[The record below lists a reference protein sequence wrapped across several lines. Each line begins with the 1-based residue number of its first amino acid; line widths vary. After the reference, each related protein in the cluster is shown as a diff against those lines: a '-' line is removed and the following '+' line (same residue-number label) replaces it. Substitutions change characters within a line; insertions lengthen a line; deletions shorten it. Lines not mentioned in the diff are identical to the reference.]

1 MRIFAL
7 LSACAV
13 ALTTAVVAHKEV
25 VSEPVKLEG
34 DVWED
39 GLLRYRTAVAEEA
52 EPQDGTNSTL
62 LETSTELLALL
73 SPVSGSSC
81 AVKEKYDLQIT
92 VSLCLDFDEYI
103 KLWLMKKWSISNA
116 EYKSK
121 TFKYIKCHSDTY
133 GYSLAADSTPAS
145 FSSQPKIEVLSGT
158 DPSTVTGAV
167 VVRVCKSLD
176 CGVLP
181 TDIVVTTLSGIN
193 LAIPVSIRNLVDCP
207 TPVDAVSCRSDNKC
221 KCSCPAGLSDVGGV
235 CSCPGGQSLVGGV
248 CKCPGDQT
256 LIDGSCSC
264 PGDQALVDNLCS
276 CPGDQKLANGLC
288 SCPGDQKLAGGI
300 CSCPGDQKLISGVCG
315 CPGDQQLVNG
325 VCSCPGDQTLVNNV
339 CSCPGDEKLANGLCS
354 CPGDQTLVGDK
365 CSCPGD
371 EKLIDNVCGCP
382 GDQKLV
388 SNVCSCPADQ
398 KLVNNLCS
406 CPGDQ
411 TVVGNVCSCPGDQ
424 DLVDGVCSCP
434 GDQKLISGVCGC
446 PGDQQLVNGV
456 CSCPGDQTLIDGLCA
471 CHGDQTLVNNLCSCP
486 GDQTLVADKCSCPGD
501 QNLIDDKCSCLGDQQ
516 LIDNKCS
523 CPGDQI
529 LLDNLCSCPGD
540 QKLIDGA
547 CSCPV
552 GQGLIAGLCSCP
564 GNQKF
569 VDGACACPGD
579 QTLVSDVC
587 SCPGDQTLVDGKCSC
602 PGDEKLVN
610 DKCSCPGDQTLVD
623 DKCSCKG
630 DQTLIT
636 DVCSC
641 PGDQTLVDDKCSCPG
656 DQKLIDDKCSCSG
669 DQTLV
674 NDKCSCPGD
683 QTLIDNVCSC
693 SGDQK
698 LANNVCSC
706 PGDQT
711 LVDGKCSCPGDQ
723 QLIDGKCSCLGDQSL
738 VSNVCSCPGDQT
750 LVNNLCSCPGDQKL
764 VNGACSCPGDQQLV
778 NDVCSC
784 PGNQKLINDVCGCP
798 GDQQLINGLC
808 SCPGDQTFVGLTCSC
823 PGDQTL
829 VDGTC
834 SCPGDQTLVGGACA
848 CQGDQTLVNN
858 LCSCPGN
865 QKLINDVCSCPGDQK
880 LLDDVCSCLGDQTLV
895 NNACSCPGDQTLVNN
910 LCSCP
915 GDQNLIDGVCSCPG
929 DQTLVDGVCS
939 CLGGGQLLVNDVCSC
954 PGDQTLIGGVCSC
967 PYGQAPVRG
976 VCSCPEGEHVED
988 GVCVPT
994 CYWKT
999 DNAGFHCP
1007 WSDPEK
1013 EFLKLKDDCL
1023 VHAPVPKDSYVND
1036 ARTNE
1041 NDATN
1046 TDPAIAITAT
1056 REGDITGT
1064 THKAPWKDYALT
1076 PANLENEVTFSSFGV
1091 FDLALTATD
1100 YRYHSTCTGCIAIVD
1115 NYPPTVKDQCETSD
1129 AQANPVLYS
1138 ASNLDAAIAEEA
1150 KFAAF
1155 HSPENV
1161 VNNGAYDPTTG
1172 ANERCDVT
1180 VAALQDFFET
1190 SPTELRSIDTT
1201 CFDADFVADL
1211 VQGMPTASPFLLSEL
1226 EMNQLK
1232 CTRCCFKALT
1242 LQEHYYDY
1250 HCGTALE
1257 NMEKKTA
1264 TSDSCS
1270 FGHCLQMSTEDLV
1283 TSEAKITDPANAK
1296 TATIIAGLPTP
1307 ITPGTKD
1314 IHRSITCTSFGGGCS
1329 YTPTLGDLFEHS
1341 SKWDVTVDSSYD
1353 VDNYVFW
1360 RYSVG
1365 LEAWSTWDDTAP
1377 LTFTEAE
1384 TAVYV
1389 EAWTHCG
1396 LVYAETFNVVLHPH
1410 SPHDVCLQFKDMWTE
1425 LTAEPCTVDSHMCAY
1440 PGSDFVLMK
1449 FAYDSEAGLTHN
1461 ANTVKGKYTDVKCY
1475 VKLAGSG
1482 ALASVSKGPMSLAWT
1497 PGPYGRIEVTKELAF
1512 ELVHD
1517 PSTATNTDV
1526 LLECDFTFTHYDS
1539 STVETEPCTHSVS
1552 ITDCDPAEVE
1562 TYGAEAVCKAGECLS
1577 PSGTPGPFEACG
1589 GSVYT
1594 TESAVTHEKTLSG
1607 ECCEDCSNKLFCVA
1621 LPESGVDGV
1630 QRCAPLSL
1638 PSQLVMALLGEGN
1651 WKSTA
1656 TPSMV
1661 AALLGAG
1668 ALVVAVAVVVVKRR
1682 NLRAA
1687 HAMEDYDAYY
1697 PLLK

>member
-1 MRIFAL
+1 MCIFAL

-25 VSEPVKLEG
+25 VFEPVKLEG

-315 CPGDQQLVNG
+315 CPGDQQLVN
-325 VCSCPGDQTLVNNV
+325 
-339 CSCPGDEKLANGLCS
+339 
-354 CPGDQTLVGDK
+354 
-365 CSCPGD
+365 
-371 EKLIDNVCGCP
+371 
-382 GDQKLV
+382 
-388 SNVCSCPADQ
+388 DQ

-424 DLVDGVCSCP
+424 DLVD
-434 GDQKLISGVCGC
+434 DQKLISGVCGC
-446 PGDQQLVNGV
+446 PGDQQLVNG
-456 CSCPGDQTLIDGLCA
+456 
-471 CHGDQTLVNNLCSCP
+471 
-486 GDQTLVADKCSCPGD
+486 
-501 QNLIDDKCSCLGDQQ
+501 
-516 LIDNKCS
+516 
-523 CPGDQI
+523 
-529 LLDNLCSCPGD
+529 
-540 QKLIDGA
+540 
-547 CSCPV
+547 
-552 GQGLIAGLCSCP
+552 QGLIAGLCSCP

-569 VDGACACPGD
+569 VD
-579 QTLVSDVC
+579 
-587 SCPGDQTLVDGKCSC
+587 
-602 PGDEKLVN
+602 
-610 DKCSCPGDQTLVD
+610 
-623 DKCSCKG
+623 
-630 DQTLIT
+630 
-636 DVCSC
+636 
-641 PGDQTLVDDKCSCPG
+641 
-656 DQKLIDDKCSCSG
+656 
-669 DQTLV
+669 
-674 NDKCSCPGD
+674 
-683 QTLIDNVCSC
+683 
-693 SGDQK
+693 
-698 LANNVCSC
+698 ANNVCSC

-784 PGNQKLINDVCGCP
+784 PGDQKLINDVCGCP

-865 QKLINDVCSCPGDQK
+865 QKLIND
-880 LLDDVCSCLGDQTLV
+880 
-895 NNACSCPGDQTLVNN
+895 TLVNN

-915 GDQNLIDGVCSCPG
+915 GDQNLIDG
-929 DQTLVDGVCS
+929 
-939 CLGGGQLLVNDVCSC
+939 
-954 PGDQTLIGGVCSC
+954 
-967 PYGQAPVRG
+967 APVRG

-1013 EFLKLKDDCL
+1013 ESLKLKDDCL

-1517 PSTATNTDV
+1517 PSTTTNTDV

>member
-1 MRIFAL
+1 MRVFAL

-446 PGDQQLVNGV
+446 PGDQQLVNG
-456 CSCPGDQTLIDGLCA
+456 
-471 CHGDQTLVNNLCSCP
+471 
-486 GDQTLVADKCSCPGD
+486 
-501 QNLIDDKCSCLGDQQ
+501 
-516 LIDNKCS
+516 
-523 CPGDQI
+523 
-529 LLDNLCSCPGD
+529 
-540 QKLIDGA
+540 
-547 CSCPV
+547 
-552 GQGLIAGLCSCP
+552 
-564 GNQKF
+564 
-569 VDGACACPGD
+569 
-579 QTLVSDVC
+579 
-587 SCPGDQTLVDGKCSC
+587 
-602 PGDEKLVN
+602 
-610 DKCSCPGDQTLVD
+610 
-623 DKCSCKG
+623 
-630 DQTLIT
+630 
-636 DVCSC
+636 
-641 PGDQTLVDDKCSCPG
+641 
-656 DQKLIDDKCSCSG
+656 
-669 DQTLV
+669 
-674 NDKCSCPGD
+674 
-683 QTLIDNVCSC
+683 
-693 SGDQK
+693 
-698 LANNVCSC
+698 
-706 PGDQT
+706 
-711 LVDGKCSCPGDQ
+711 
-723 QLIDGKCSCLGDQSL
+723 
-738 VSNVCSCPGDQT
+738 
-750 LVNNLCSCPGDQKL
+750 
-764 VNGACSCPGDQQLV
+764 DQQLV

-784 PGNQKLINDVCGCP
+784 PGDQKLINDVCGCP

-834 SCPGDQTLVGGACA
+834 SCPGGQTLVGGACA

-1013 EFLKLKDDCL
+1013 ESLKLKDDCL

-1517 PSTATNTDV
+1517 PSTTTNTDV

>member
-34 DVWED
+34 DVWEG

-398 KLVNNLCS
+398 KLINNLCS

-446 PGDQQLVNGV
+446 PGDQQLVNG
-456 CSCPGDQTLIDGLCA
+456 
-471 CHGDQTLVNNLCSCP
+471 
-486 GDQTLVADKCSCPGD
+486 
-501 QNLIDDKCSCLGDQQ
+501 
-516 LIDNKCS
+516 
-523 CPGDQI
+523 
-529 LLDNLCSCPGD
+529 
-540 QKLIDGA
+540 
-547 CSCPV
+547 
-552 GQGLIAGLCSCP
+552 
-564 GNQKF
+564 
-569 VDGACACPGD
+569 
-579 QTLVSDVC
+579 
-587 SCPGDQTLVDGKCSC
+587 
-602 PGDEKLVN
+602 
-610 DKCSCPGDQTLVD
+610 
-623 DKCSCKG
+623 
-630 DQTLIT
+630 
-636 DVCSC
+636 
-641 PGDQTLVDDKCSCPG
+641 
-656 DQKLIDDKCSCSG
+656 
-669 DQTLV
+669 
-674 NDKCSCPGD
+674 
-683 QTLIDNVCSC
+683 
-693 SGDQK
+693 
-698 LANNVCSC
+698 
-706 PGDQT
+706 
-711 LVDGKCSCPGDQ
+711 
-723 QLIDGKCSCLGDQSL
+723 
-738 VSNVCSCPGDQT
+738 
-750 LVNNLCSCPGDQKL
+750 
-764 VNGACSCPGDQQLV
+764 DQQLV

-784 PGNQKLINDVCGCP
+784 PGDQKLINDVCGCP

-1013 EFLKLKDDCL
+1013 ESLKLKDDCL

>member
-1 MRIFAL
+1 MRVFAL

-25 VSEPVKLEG
+25 VSEPVRLEG

-39 GLLRYRTAVAEEA
+39 GLLRYRTAVAEEE

-62 LETSTELLALL
+62 LETSTELMALL

-121 TFKYIKCHSDTY
+121 TFKYIKCRSDTY

-221 KCSCPAGLSDVGGV
+221 KCSCPAGLSNVGGV
-235 CSCPGGQSLVGGV
+235 CSCPGGQTLVGGV

-264 PGDQALVDNLCS
+264 PGDQTLVDNLCS

-315 CPGDQQLVNG
+315 CPGDQQLDNG
-325 VCSCPGDQTLVNNV
+325 VCSCPGDQTIVNNV

-388 SNVCSCPADQ
+388 NDVCSCPADQ

-411 TVVGNVCSCPGDQ
+411 TVVANVCSCPGDQ
-424 DLVDGVCSCP
+424 DLVDGMCSCP

-446 PGDQQLVNGV
+446 PGDQQLVNG
-456 CSCPGDQTLIDGLCA
+456 
-471 CHGDQTLVNNLCSCP
+471 
-486 GDQTLVADKCSCPGD
+486 
-501 QNLIDDKCSCLGDQQ
+501 
-516 LIDNKCS
+516 
-523 CPGDQI
+523 
-529 LLDNLCSCPGD
+529 
-540 QKLIDGA
+540 
-547 CSCPV
+547 
-552 GQGLIAGLCSCP
+552 QGLIAGLCSCP

-569 VDGACACPGD
+569 VDG
-579 QTLVSDVC
+579 
-587 SCPGDQTLVDGKCSC
+587 
-602 PGDEKLVN
+602 
-610 DKCSCPGDQTLVD
+610 
-623 DKCSCKG
+623 
-630 DQTLIT
+630 
-636 DVCSC
+636 
-641 PGDQTLVDDKCSCPG
+641 
-656 DQKLIDDKCSCSG
+656 
-669 DQTLV
+669 
-674 NDKCSCPGD
+674 
-683 QTLIDNVCSC
+683 
-693 SGDQK
+693 
-698 LANNVCSC
+698 
-706 PGDQT
+706 
-711 LVDGKCSCPGDQ
+711 
-723 QLIDGKCSCLGDQSL
+723 
-738 VSNVCSCPGDQT
+738 
-750 LVNNLCSCPGDQKL
+750 
-764 VNGACSCPGDQQLV
+764 DQQLV

-784 PGNQKLINDVCGCP
+784 PGDQKLINDVCGCP
-798 GDQQLINGLC
+798 GDQQLINGFC

-848 CQGDQTLVNN
+848 CQGDQKLVNN

-865 QKLINDVCSCPGDQK
+865 QKLIND
-880 LLDDVCSCLGDQTLV
+880 
-895 NNACSCPGDQTLVNN
+895 
-910 LCSCP
+910 
-915 GDQNLIDGVCSCPG
+915 
-929 DQTLVDGVCS
+929 
-939 CLGGGQLLVNDVCSC
+939 
-954 PGDQTLIGGVCSC
+954 
-967 PYGQAPVRG
+967 APVRG

-1013 EFLKLKDDCL
+1013 ESLKLKDDCL
-1023 VHAPVPKDSYVND
+1023 VHAPVPKDGYVND

-1155 HSPENV
+1155 HSPDNV

-1201 CFDADFVADL
+1201 CFDTDFVADL

-1242 LQEHYYDY
+1242 LQEHYYDF

-1270 FGHCLQMSTEDLV
+1270 FGHCLQMSTADLV
-1283 TSEAKITDPANAK
+1283 TSEAKITEPANAK

-1365 LEAWSTWDDTAP
+1365 LEAWNTWDDTAP

-1552 ITDCDPAEVE
+1552 ITDCDPTEVE

-1697 PLLK
+1697 PLLKARGQLWGTADKATPRTLVLRRSMSATPLKDSDEQMQHQRELEAKTASKILKKKLKKDMETARNLAMHQVVNVPNVITAARILATPYLAYLIVQGDHVSAIGLLAVAGVSDWLDGFIARTFHQESIVGSFLDPFADKLLIGTLSLSMMWTGLLPLPLAALILGRDGMLIAVSLAFYL

>member
-34 DVWED
+34 DVWEG

-81 AVKEKYDLQIT
+81 VVKEKYDLQIT

-424 DLVDGVCSCP
+424 DLVDG
-434 GDQKLISGVCGC
+434 
-446 PGDQQLVNGV
+446 
-456 CSCPGDQTLIDGLCA
+456 
-471 CHGDQTLVNNLCSCP
+471 
-486 GDQTLVADKCSCPGD
+486 
-501 QNLIDDKCSCLGDQQ
+501 
-516 LIDNKCS
+516 
-523 CPGDQI
+523 
-529 LLDNLCSCPGD
+529 
-540 QKLIDGA
+540 
-547 CSCPV
+547 
-552 GQGLIAGLCSCP
+552 
-564 GNQKF
+564 
-569 VDGACACPGD
+569 
-579 QTLVSDVC
+579 
-587 SCPGDQTLVDGKCSC
+587 
-602 PGDEKLVN
+602 
-610 DKCSCPGDQTLVD
+610 
-623 DKCSCKG
+623 
-630 DQTLIT
+630 
-636 DVCSC
+636 
-641 PGDQTLVDDKCSCPG
+641 
-656 DQKLIDDKCSCSG
+656 
-669 DQTLV
+669 
-674 NDKCSCPGD
+674 
-683 QTLIDNVCSC
+683 
-693 SGDQK
+693 
-698 LANNVCSC
+698 
-706 PGDQT
+706 
-711 LVDGKCSCPGDQ
+711 DQ

-784 PGNQKLINDVCGCP
+784 PGDQKLINDVCGCP
-798 GDQQLINGLC
+798 GDQQLINGL
-808 SCPGDQTFVGLTCSC
+808 
-823 PGDQTL
+823 
-829 VDGTC
+829 C

-1013 EFLKLKDDCL
+1013 ESLKLKDDCL

-1341 SKWDVTVDSSYD
+1341 STWDVTVDSSYD